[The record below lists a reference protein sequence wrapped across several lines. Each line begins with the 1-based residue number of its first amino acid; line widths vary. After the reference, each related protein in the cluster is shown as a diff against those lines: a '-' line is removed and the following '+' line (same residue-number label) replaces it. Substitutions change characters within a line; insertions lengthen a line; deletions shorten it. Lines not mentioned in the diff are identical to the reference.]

1 MSASVVILL
10 NLFVLSLAPP
20 VVDQEPSTA
29 TSSED
34 GTGNHHGGQP
44 QPGWWHYHGQQGG
57 FGGMPSS
64 GGMPGYGGPQLGF
77 WNRPQP
83 RPGYWGQ
90 PLAQPWAQPHVV
102 NNPPVQDGSSDAD
115 EAASPGYGAGFT
127 QDRVGGPWSFAQ
139 GNIGAPGMMAG
150 MSLGMTPL
158 GMGMMPTG
166 MGMTPPA
173 MGMMPQ
179 GMGMTP
185 PGMGM
190 TPPGIGM
197 GPGMTPASMV
207 PGMNMGM
214 APGMG
219 FGMSMMPGMNTG
231 MTQPM
236 GMGLGMGMGSGMGMM
251 PQAFGG
257 MGMGGLGS
265 MGMLGLMNFFGG
277 SEDLME
283 DTRDQNSDDLGA
295 DEHLTS
301 SKARLEKYLQKQ
313 WQLGKRKLQV
323 QVDFGNVPLEWKY
336 LNQYHGVR
344 HPLAMTAFGPK
355 YGLAGPPPPMY
366 DYGYGPVQQ
375 GGLPMPSPFFGQ
387 QAPGSWQQ
395 QQFGPAPVQQPEA
408 SVQGE
413 ETVQQPATSR

>member
-1 MSASVVILL
+1 MV
-10 NLFVLSLAPP
+10 
-20 VVDQEPSTA
+20 
-29 TSSED
+29 
-34 GTGNHHGGQP
+34 
-44 QPGWWHYHGQQGG
+44 G

-64 GGMPGYGGPQLGF
+64 GGMPGYGRPQLGF
-77 WNRPQP
+77 WNRP
-83 RPGYWGQ
+83 RPGHWGQ

-102 NNPPVQDGSSDAD
+102 NNPPVQDGSSDAE

-127 QDRVGGPWSFAQ
+127 QIRVGGPWSFAQ
-139 GNIGAPGMMAG
+139 GNAGAPGMMAG
-150 MSLGMTPL
+150 MGLGM
-158 GMGMMPTG
+158 M
-166 MGMTPPA
+166 
-173 MGMMPQ
+173 
-179 GMGMTP
+179 
-185 PGMGM
+185 
-190 TPPGIGM
+190 
-197 GPGMTPASMV
+197 PASMV

-231 MTQPM
+231 MTQA
-236 GMGLGMGMGSGMGMM
+236 MGMGSGMGMM

-257 MGMGGLGS
+257 MGMGG

-277 SEDLME
+277 GEDLME

-313 WQLGKRKLQV
+313 WQLGERKLQV
-323 QVDFGNVPLEWKY
+323 QVDFGNVPLEWEY

-366 DYGYGPVQQ
+366 D
-375 GGLPMPSPFFGQ
+375 
-387 QAPGSWQQ
+387 
-395 QQFGPAPVQQPEA
+395 
-408 SVQGE
+408 
-413 ETVQQPATSR
+413 